1 MRARARQLLV
11 RAIRNARAEYRV
23 EAHKKVAATVVAP
36 PPLLEVLTAEAEA
49 VAMLARVGDGDLT
62 LNPSATPDNAVE
74 IVVEQ
79 GLVAFLPLDGLVDA
93 KKERARLGKQQA
105 KLAADAE
112 KLAARLGSAGFAD
125 KAPPAV
131 VDKAKQE
138 LADLNE
144 QLAQIDKSLA
154 ELPPE

>member
-1 MRARARQLLV
+1 MPTE
-11 RAIRNARAEYRV
+11 AILFVSGLEPEELGEVVELDRDPLEGLALGHDPAYR
-23 EAHKKVAATVVAP
+23 
-36 PPLLEVLTAEAEA
+36 
-49 VAMLARVGDGDLT
+49 G
-62 LNPSATPDNAVE
+62 
-74 IVVEQ
+74 EQ

-93 KKERARLGKQQA
+93 AKERARLGKQQA

-125 KAPPAV
+125 KAPAAV

-138 LADLNE
+138 LADLHE